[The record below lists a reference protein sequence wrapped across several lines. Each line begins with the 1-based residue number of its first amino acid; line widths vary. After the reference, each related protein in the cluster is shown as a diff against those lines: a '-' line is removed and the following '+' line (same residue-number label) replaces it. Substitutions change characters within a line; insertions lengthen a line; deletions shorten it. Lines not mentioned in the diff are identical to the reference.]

1 MSSAKIG
8 NLAPLFNLVSQDGE
22 LVNLKDFRG
31 DSNVVLYFYPKA
43 MTPGC
48 TVQACGLR
56 DIKKE
61 LKKLNAVA
69 LGLSPDPANKL
80 NKFRE
85 KYDLNF
91 SLLYDE
97 DHKIAEKY
105 GVWALKNFMGKE
117 FMGVVRTTFLI
128 NEEGRIEDI
137 MSKVKTKSHHDD
149 VLSLLK
155 KRGSI

>member
-1 MSSAKIG
+1 
-8 NLAPLFNLVSQDGE
+8 
-22 LVNLKDFRG
+22 
-31 DSNVVLYFYPKA
+31 

-80 NKFRE
+80 NKFKE

-105 GVWALKNFMGKE
+105 GVWALKKFMGKE

>member
-105 GVWALKNFMGKE
+105 GVWALKKFMGKE

>member
-1 MSSAKIG
+1 MGLAKIG
-8 NLAPLFNLVSQDGE
+8 NLAPQFNLVSQAGAP
-22 LVNLKDFRG
+22 VNLKDFRG
-31 DSNVVLYFYPKA
+31 KSNVILYFYPKA

-69 LGLSPDPANKL
+69 IGLSPDPVNKL
-80 NKFRE
+80 NKFKQ

-91 SLLYDE
+91 PLLYDE

-105 GVWALKNFMGKE
+105 GVWALKKFMGKE
-117 FMGVVRTTFLI
+117 FMGVLRTTFLI

-155 KRGSI
+155 NRVST

>member
-80 NKFRE
+80 NKFKE

-97 DHKIAEKY
+97 DHQIAEKY
-105 GVWALKNFMGKE
+105 GVWALKKFMGKE

>member
-1 MSSAKIG
+1 VSSAKIG

-80 NKFRE
+80 NKFKE

-105 GVWALKNFMGKE
+105 GVWALKKFMGKE